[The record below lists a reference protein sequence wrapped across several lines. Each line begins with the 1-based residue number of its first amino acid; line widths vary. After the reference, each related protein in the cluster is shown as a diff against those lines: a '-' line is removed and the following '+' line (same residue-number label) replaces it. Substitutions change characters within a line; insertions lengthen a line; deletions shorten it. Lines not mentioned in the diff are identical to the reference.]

1 MSLNLEQEST
11 VNLAIVAGNCPEY
24 IFAHSKN
31 GRFRKIPYL
40 SNKLEVLS
48 DIYYPL

>member
-24 IFAHSKN
+24 IFAYSKN

-48 DIYYPL
+48 DIY